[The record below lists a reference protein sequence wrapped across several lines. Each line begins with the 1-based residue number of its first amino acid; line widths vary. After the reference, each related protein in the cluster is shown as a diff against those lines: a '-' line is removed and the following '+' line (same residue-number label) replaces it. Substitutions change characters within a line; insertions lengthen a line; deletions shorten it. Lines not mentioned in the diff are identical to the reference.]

1 MGWGAGEDEAAG
13 AILRVLLGLGDFF
26 VLGFFSSSLHFSSS
40 RRRKRFPLLILAS
53 LPLTLVIL
61 LFCEPLIGFAD
72 QSGVMKRRQQGIL
85 TGMPFMANVAP
96 RTFVDDTGRKIYLSN
111 TPKRIVSLAPSI
123 TDMLFAI
130 GAGDSVVGVTE
141 FCDYPPEAL
150 TKTQVG
156 DSRPNLE
163 AILALEPDLVLAM
176 DVIRDDV
183 LKTLQQLKIPLF
195 ILEAQSL
202 EHVYAHIKTLGRMLH
217 RVQEANALAHSMRQ
231 DIQAIGERTS
241 SLPKPRVLYVLYSQ
255 PFITVGPG
263 SFIHQLLEFAGG
275 KNIAENAGQ
284 AYPRLSMEVVLQ
296 MDPEI
301 LLFPSMGGKGS
312 QESDQDQWTRWNTMT
327 AVKNDRLYFVPWALI
342 SRPGPRLVQGLA
354 ALAKVIHPEKFQG
367 N

>member
-1 MGWGAGEDEAAG
+1 MT
-13 AILRVLLGLGDFF
+13 
-26 VLGFFSSSLHFSSS
+26 GFPISQS
-40 RRRKRFPLLILAS
+40 RRCSQESEPLVCLALVRITVGFLIF
-53 LPLTLVIL
+53 LT
-61 LFCEPLIGFAD
+61 CEPLFGFSD
-72 QSGVMKRRQQGIL
+72 SSTTMKRRQQGIL

-96 RTFVDDTGRKIYLSN
+96 RTFVDDTGRKIYLAK
-111 TPKRIVSLAPSI
+111 TPKRVVSLAPSI
-123 TDMLFAI
+123 TEILFAI

-176 DVIRDDV
+176 EVIRDDV

-195 ILEAQSL
+195 ILEAKSL
-202 EHVYAHIKTLGRMLH
+202 EHVYAHIRTLGRMLD

-231 DIQAIGERTS
+231 GIQAIGDRTS

-275 KNIAENAGQ
+275 DNIAKDVGQ
-284 AYPRLSMEVVLQ
+284 AYPRLSMEVVMQ
-296 MDPEI
+296 KDPEI

-312 QESDQDQWTRWNTMT
+312 PESDRDQWTRWDTMT

>member
-1 MGWGAGEDEAAG
+1 MT
-13 AILRVLLGLGDFF
+13 
-26 VLGFFSSSLHFSSS
+26 GFPISQS
-40 RRRKRFPLLILAS
+40 RRCSQESEPLVCLALVRITVGFLIF
-53 LPLTLVIL
+53 LT
-61 LFCEPLIGFAD
+61 CEPLFGFSD
-72 QSGVMKRRQQGIL
+72 SSTTMKRRQQGIL

-96 RTFVDDTGRKIYLSN
+96 RTFVDDTGRKIYLAK
-111 TPKRIVSLAPSI
+111 TPKRVVSLAPSI
-123 TDMLFAI
+123 TEILFAI

-176 DVIRDDV
+176 EVIRDDV

-195 ILEAQSL
+195 ILEAKSL
-202 EHVYAHIKTLGRMLH
+202 EHVYAHIRTLGRMLD

-231 DIQAIGERTS
+231 DIQAIGDRTS

-275 KNIAENAGQ
+275 DNIAKDVGQ
-284 AYPRLSMEVVLQ
+284 AYPRLSMEVVMQ
-296 MDPEI
+296 KDPEI

-312 QESDQDQWTRWNTMT
+312 PESDRDQWTRWDTMT